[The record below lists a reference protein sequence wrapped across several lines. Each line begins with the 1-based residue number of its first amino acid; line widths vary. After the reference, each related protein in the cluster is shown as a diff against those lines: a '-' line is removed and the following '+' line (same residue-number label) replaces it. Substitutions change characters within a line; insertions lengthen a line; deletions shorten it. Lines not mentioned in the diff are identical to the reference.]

1 MEYDEMRAAL
11 LFRRLASTKGSKPV
25 KVFAPAP
32 KKPKTFAKAEFV
44 NTTPK
49 GEKKD
54 LSGPMAATYDPKAVE
69 SAWTDWWEREG
80 FYTPSASAAQDLPA
94 DRKFVMMIPP
104 PNVTGSLHLG
114 HALTSAIEDTL
125 ARWNRMNGKVTLWLP
140 GLDHAGIATQ
150 SVVEKALLREQN
162 LTRHDLGRDA
172 FISKVWE
179 WKQQYGSRI
188 LEQFKRLGVSIDNSR
203 LAFTLNEKLSRA
215 VTEAF
220 VRMWEMG
227 IIYRA
232 NKLVNWSCSLK
243 SAISDLEVEFEEF
256 KGSTRKQI
264 PGYPKSRTF
273 EFGVL
278 HKFAYKVEG
287 SEEEVV
293 VATTRLETMLGDTAV
308 AVHPDDARYRHLIG
322 KRLVHP
328 FVPSR
333 FISIIADPVLVDPTF
348 GTGAVKVTPAHD
360 FNDYECGL
368 RNHLEIVN
376 ILTDDGRIN
385 ENGGK
390 YEGKLRFEVREEME
404 EEMKRLGLYR
414 GKENNEMRVGFCT
427 KSGDAIE
434 PYLKPQWYVNCK
446 SLAQRAMSAVTSKDL
461 RIIPEFH
468 EKTWFQWLGDIK
480 DWCVSRQLWWG
491 HRIPAYQVTIT
502 NQGNEVSTGEEMW
515 VCGRNEEEARRNAEK
530 YRRSEGDV
538 ITIRQDEDVLDT
550 WFSSGLFPFSTLG
563 WPDDTPDLKAF
574 YPGTLLET
582 GHDIL
587 FFWVARMV
595 MMGLCLTDQLPFHT
609 VYLHAMV
616 RDAEG
621 RKMSKSLG
629 NVIDPLEVID
639 GCPLDILLE
648 KIQKSNLKTEEIA
661 KSMEEKK
668 KSFPEGMPECGA
680 DGLRL
685 GLLAYTI
692 QGRNINLDINRVVG
706 YRQFGNKL
714 WNAVKFTLFSLGP
727 DYHFTPH
734 FEIPAQNFTFQD
746 RWILHKLAKATYEAN
761 RLLAEYQF
769 GETVQVLH
777 GFWLYQF
784 CDVYLEAVKPILR
797 SGDEGKIQAARS
809 TLYTCVDYG
818 LRLMHP
824 MIPFITEE
832 LWQRLPLTPGRSDSI
847 STAPY
852 PQEVRGML
860 DDSIEESMKHITT
873 LVDSIRS
880 SMSSLNLFDK
890 KPRIHIQ
897 SNAPYAA
904 VLVNNVGIIE
914 TLAKSGPVGA
924 VREGNLP
931 EGCQNVVV
939 DDKTQLFIEVKGL
952 VNVAVEISKQQGLIG
967 KKEKYIEGIA
977 KKLETQKS
985 MPEKVREEL
994 RGKLQV
1000 ACTELEIMKNALAEL
1015 ERLA

>member
-1 MEYDEMRAAL
+1 MEYDEMRPAL
-11 LFRRLASTKGSKPV
+11 LFRLLASKAPGKPAKAFV
-25 KVFAPAP
+25 PAP
-32 KKPKTFAKAEFV
+32 KKPKVFAKAEFI

-54 LSGPMAATYDPKAVE
+54 LSTPMAPAYDPKAVE
-69 SAWTDWWEREG
+69 SAWMDWWEREQ
-80 FYTPSASAAQDLPA
+80 FYTPKAEEAQGLGA
-94 DRKFVMMIPP
+94 ERKFVMMIPP

-125 ARWNRMNGKVTLWLP
+125 ARWNRMHGKSTLWLP

-150 SVVEKALLREQN
+150 SVVEKALMREQN
-162 LTRHDLGRDA
+162 MTRHDLGREA
-172 FISKVWE
+172 FIAKVWE
-179 WKQQYGSRI
+179 WKNQYGSRI
-188 LEQFKRLGVSIDNSR
+188 LEQSKRLGVSTDSSR
-203 LAFTLNEKLSRA
+203 LAFTLDEKLSKA

-227 IIYRA
+227 IVYRA
-232 NKLVNWSCSLK
+232 NRLVNWSCSLK

-256 KGSTRKQI
+256 KGSTRRHI
-264 PGYPKSRTF
+264 PGYPKSKKF

-278 HKFAYKVEG
+278 HKFAYKVAD
-287 SEEEVV
+287 SDEEVI

-308 AVHPDDARYRHLIG
+308 AVHPTDPRYQHLIG
-322 KRLVHP
+322 KRLIHP

-333 FISIIADPVLVDPTF
+333 SISIIADPVLVDPKF

-368 RNHLEIVN
+368 RNHLEMVN

-385 ENGGK
+385 GNGGQ

-404 EEMKRLGLYR
+404 EHLKAMGLYR
-414 GKENNEMRVGFCT
+414 GKEDNDMRVGFCAR
-427 KSGDAIE
+427 SGDAIE

-446 SLAQRAMSAVTSKDL
+446 DLAQRAMAAVTSKQL

-468 EKTWFQWLGDIK
+468 ESTWFQWLGDIK

-491 HRIPAYQVTIT
+491 HRIPAYKVTISKPGT
-502 NQGNEVSTGEEMW
+502 EEIW
-515 VCGRNEEEARRNAEK
+515 VCGRNESEALANAEK
-530 YRRSEGDV
+530 YRSSAEDV
-538 ITIRQDEDVLDT
+538 ITVAQDEDVLDT

-563 WPDDTPDLKAF
+563 WPEDTADLRAF

-595 MMGLCLTDQLPFHT
+595 MMGLCLTDKLPFHT

-639 GCPLDILLE
+639 GSPLDLLIE
-648 KIQKSNLKTEEIA
+648 KLKTSNLKPEEVS
-661 KSMEEKK
+661 KSIEEKK
-668 KSFPEGMPECGA
+668 RSFPEGMPECGA

-692 QGRNINLDINRVVG
+692 QGRNINLDIDRVVG

-714 WNAVKFTLFSLGP
+714 WNAMKFVLNCLGP
-727 DYHFTPH
+727 DYHYVSLA
-734 FEIPAQNFTFQD
+734 EAGDLSFQD
-746 RWILHKLAKATYEAN
+746 RWILHKLTKAVKDAN
-761 RLLAEYQF
+761 RLLGEYQF

-784 CDVYLEAVKPILR
+784 CDVYLEAVKPVIRAGEER
-797 SGDEGKIQAARS
+797 SVRAARS

-818 LRLMHP
+818 LRLLHP

-832 LWQRLPLTPGRSDSI
+832 LWQRLPGGEGRERTISRAQYPTDLPGMENES
-847 STAPY
+847 
-852 PQEVRGML
+852 V
-860 DDSIEESMKHITT
+860 EEDMKHITT
-873 LVDSIRS
+873 LVDSVRS
-880 SMSSLNLFDK
+880 AMASLNLFEK
-890 KPRIHIQ
+890 KPCIHVLSSAAYAPVLAANCSLIQ
-897 SNAPYAA
+897 
-904 VLVNNVGIIE
+904 
-914 TLAKSGPVGA
+914 TLAKSGLVMPLSGGA
-924 VREGNLP
+924 AP
-931 EGCQNVVV
+931 EGCQSVIV
-939 DDKTQLFIEVKGL
+939 DEKTQLFIEVKGL
-952 VNVAVEISKQQGLIG
+952 VNVAEEIAKQQGLIE
-967 KKEKYIEGIA
+967 KKEKYIEGLT
-977 KKLETQKS
+977 KKLETQKT
-985 MPEKVREEL
+985 MPEKVRAEL
-994 RGKLQV
+994 SGKAEAAKAELVLMQQ
-1000 ACTELEIMKNALAEL
+1000 TLRELEASA
-1015 ERLA
+1015 